1 MPKKEKGLLSNL
13 GFWII
18 ISMILG
24 IIVGLK
30 MGKEAAMFAPLGDIF
45 MQLIKMVVIPL
56 VAASIVSGAA
66 SIGDSKS
73 AGKMGISTFAY
84 YLATTAIAVSLG
96 LIFGELV
103 KPGAGIPKET
113 VQSMFSL
120 EYADKG
126 TIPGFWETIK
136 GIIPVNPFATLAD
149 GNNILA
155 ILFFSLFFGFGVSS
169 LKGENKKIVLG
180 FFNGVTDALVFV
192 ITKVMYVA
200 PLGVFAL
207 MADATGNFGWKIIGM
222 LLGKL
227 LVANIIVLLIHAYG
241 VYGTAVKLF
250 SNVSPLKFFKKIYKA
265 QLFALSTAS
274 SMATLPLNKEIC
286 EEELGVSNET
296 TSFVLPLGATINMDG
311 NAIYYALA
319 TCFFAQLFGI
329 DLGMP
334 QYIAII
340 FTATIGSI
348 GQAGVP
354 GPSLLVVAVL
364 IAAGIP
370 TEGLPILFGVDR
382 IFDMM
387 RTSVNIVGDASC
399 AVIIDGIRKKDDI
412 KIENSA
418 NA

>member
-1 MPKKEKGLLSNL
+1 MQKKEKGLLSNL

-24 IIVGLK
+24 IMAGLM
-30 MGKEAAMFAPLGDIF
+30 MGKKASMFAPLGDIF

-56 VAASIVSGAA
+56 VATSIVSGAA
-66 SIGDSKS
+66 SIGESKS
-73 AGKMGISTFAY
+73 AGKMGISTFTY
-84 YLATTAIAVSLG
+84 YLATTAIAVCLG
-96 LIFGELV
+96 LIFGELF
-103 KPGAGIPKET
+103 KPGAGIDKAT
-113 VQSMFSL
+113 VQAMFSL

-136 GIIPVNPFATLAD
+136 GIIPVNPFAALAD

-169 LKGENKKIVLG
+169 LKGENKKIVVG

-192 ITKVMYVA
+192 ITKAMYIA

-207 MADATGNFGWKIIGM
+207 LADATGNFGWKIIGM

-227 LVANIIVLLIHAYG
+227 LVANIVVLLIHAYG
-241 VYGTAVKLF
+241 VYGMAIKLF
-250 SNVSPLKFFKKIYKA
+250 SKISPIRFFKKIYKA

-286 EEELGVSNET
+286 EEELGISNET

-329 DLGMP
+329 DLGVQ

-364 IAAGIP
+364 IAAGVP
-370 TEGLPILFGVDR
+370 VEGLPILFGVDR
-382 IFDMM
+382 VFDML

-399 AVIIDGIRKKDDI
+399 AVIIDEIRKSVDVKTTT
-412 KIENSA
+412 
-418 NA
+418 